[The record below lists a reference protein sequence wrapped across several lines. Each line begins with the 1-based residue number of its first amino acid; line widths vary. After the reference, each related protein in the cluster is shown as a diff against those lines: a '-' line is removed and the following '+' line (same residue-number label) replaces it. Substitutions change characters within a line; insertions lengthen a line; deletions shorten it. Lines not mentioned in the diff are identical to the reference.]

1 MEETRD
7 GKDRRMSNKTNV
19 LYIYTFSYFLFPF
32 VCLFVCF
39 SFFFFFGLSFSPSA
53 TFVEA
58 AKSFKDVRVGK
69 AIK

>member
-1 MEETRD
+1 MEEMRD
-7 GKDRRMSNKTNV
+7 GKDRRISNKTNV
-19 LYIYTFSYFLFPF
+19 LYIYILLVIFCFL
-32 VCLFVCF
+32 LFV

>member
-1 MEETRD
+1 MEKVD
-7 GKDRRMSNKTNV
+7 GSRIKR
-19 LYIYTFSYFLFPF
+19 TFCFLLF
-32 VCLFVCF
+32 VCLF
-39 SFFFFFGLSFSPSA
+39 FFLFFGLSFSPSA